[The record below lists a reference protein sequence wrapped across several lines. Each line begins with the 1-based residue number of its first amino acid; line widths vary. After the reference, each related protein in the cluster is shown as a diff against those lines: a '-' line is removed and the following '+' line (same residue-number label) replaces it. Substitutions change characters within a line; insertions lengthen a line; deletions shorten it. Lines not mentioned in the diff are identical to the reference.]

1 MRRFKVRCAA
11 TLLTLLAAALPVAAQ
26 PPPLVSGQ
34 VTKVDPSANKITI
47 KHGPIKNLDMNE
59 NGMTMVF
66 AVQDP
71 QMLTKVKNGDK
82 IKFTAERVNGV
93 ITVTKIQK

>member
-1 MRRFKVRCAA
+1 MSRFRLQHAV
-11 TLLTLLAAALPVAAQ
+11 TIVTLLAATLPVAAQ
-26 PPPLVSGQ
+26 QPPLVSGQ

-71 QMLTKVKNGDK
+71 QMLTKVKAGDK
-82 IKFTAERVNGV
+82 VKFTAERVNSV